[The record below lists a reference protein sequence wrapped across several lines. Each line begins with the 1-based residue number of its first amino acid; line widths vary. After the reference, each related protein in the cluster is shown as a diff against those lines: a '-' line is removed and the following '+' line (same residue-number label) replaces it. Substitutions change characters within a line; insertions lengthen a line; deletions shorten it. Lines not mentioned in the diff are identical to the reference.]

1 MITGNS
7 KLRKYTTI
15 YPKSIYTINS
25 LEDYTQYGFKL
36 LKQSNNKKL
45 GKVVKKGI
53 YKNKPLYSLSLV
65 EREMGCRKHC
75 LHWQDCYGI
84 NMPFAHRFKTDNDMI
99 FCNILNTE
107 IFNLLKK
114 HKQGIHI
121 RLHVLGDFF
130 SSYYINWWLA
140 LLTCYENVSV
150 YGYTAHTKHSV
161 LGSKIENTIRKIG
174 FNRFAVRYSNSNVK
188 LSANSVE
195 FSKNKVV
202 PINKNVSLKSIP
214 CPEQINK
221 VENCSSCALC
231 WNKNVNQIS
240 FKTH

>member
-1 MITGNS
+1 MIKGNS
-7 KLRKYTTI
+7 KLREYTTI
-15 YPKSIYTINS
+15 YPKSVYTINS

-53 YKNKPLYSLSLV
+53 YKKKPLYSLSLV
-65 EREMGCRKHC
+65 EREMGCPKQC
-75 LHWQDCYGI
+75 LHWQDCYGN

-107 IFNLLKK
+107 VFNLLKK

-150 YGYTAHTKHSV
+150 YGYTAHNPHSV
-161 LGSKIENTIRKIG
+161 LGLEVKDVIKKIG
-174 FNRFAVRYSNSNVK
+174 FNRFAVRFSNANVK

-195 FSKNKVV
+195 L
-202 PINKNVSLKSIP
+202 IERKNVNLKSIP
-214 CPEQINK
+214 CPEQYGR
-221 VENCSSCALC
+221 VANCVSCALC
-231 WNKNVNQIS
+231 WIKNVNQIS